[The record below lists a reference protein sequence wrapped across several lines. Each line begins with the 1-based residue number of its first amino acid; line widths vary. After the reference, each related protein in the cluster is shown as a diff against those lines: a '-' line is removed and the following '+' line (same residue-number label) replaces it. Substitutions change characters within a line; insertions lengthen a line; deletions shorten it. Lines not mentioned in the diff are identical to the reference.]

1 MDPQISKENN
11 NKFNIKTFTVSGIN
25 VSLINAVRRTLLSDI
40 PIVVFR
46 TAPYEDCL
54 ATIHVNTSR
63 LNNEILKQR
72 LSCIPIYIKNLK
84 MNLEDYELEIDETN
98 MTDTIQ
104 YITTEHFKIKNIK
117 LGKYLSEEDT
127 RIIFPANDLTGYFI
141 DFARLRPNI
150 SEELSGERLHLT
162 CKFSIGHASESSM
175 FNVVSCAAYGNT
187 INETRVAE
195 EFAKQKQIWKDQE
208 LTEEIIK
215 MKEKDWMLI
224 DACRFYISDSF
235 DFTIQSVG
243 VFTNDELLVIS
254 CKILIHQFEELKN
267 IIDLKKLEIKVAEN
281 TMQNCFDIILENED
295 YTIGKVIEY
304 MLHMK
309 YFKGAK
315 TMSYCGY
322 TKMHPHDPN
331 SIIRVAYKKSVNEDI
346 IIQNLLEVIRDAII
360 IYKNLKSQFQDT
372 VDDSPKGIGE
382 SKEYEEDDGEKW

>member
-1 MDPQISKENN
+1 MDPQISKEHN

-25 VSLINAVRRTLLSDI
+25 VSLINAIRRTLLSDI

-104 YITTEHFKIKNIK
+104 YITTEHFKIKNTK
-117 LGKYLSEEDT
+117 LGKYLSDEDT
-127 RIIFPANDLTGYFI
+127 RIIFPANILTEHFI

-150 SEELSGERLHLT
+150 SEELSGERIHLT
-162 CKFSIGHASESSM
+162 CKFCIGYASESSM

-187 INETRVAE
+187 LNETRVAE
-195 EFAKQKQIWKDQE
+195 EFVKQKQIWRDQE
-208 LTEEIIK
+208 LTEEVVK

-224 DACRFYISDSF
+224 DACRFYITDSF
-235 DFTIQSVG
+235 DFSIQSVG
-243 VFTNDELLVIS
+243 VFTNDELLATS
-254 CKILIHQFEELKN
+254 CKILIHQFEDLRHL
-267 IIDLKKLEIKVAEN
+267 IDLKKLEITVAEN

-295 YTIGKVIEY
+295 YTIGKVLEY

-309 YFKGAK
+309 YFKGVK
-315 TMSYCGY
+315 TLSYCGY
-322 TKMHPHDPN
+322 TKMHPHDTS
-331 SIIRVAYKKSVNEDI
+331 SIIRVAYKKAVNEDI
-346 IIQNLLEVIRDAII
+346 IIQNLLEVIKDAVI
-360 IYKNLKSQFQDT
+360 IYKNLKSQFHGEHDEPEGA
-372 VDDSPKGIGE
+372 VE
-382 SKEYEEDDGEKW
+382 SKKFDEEDEEAY